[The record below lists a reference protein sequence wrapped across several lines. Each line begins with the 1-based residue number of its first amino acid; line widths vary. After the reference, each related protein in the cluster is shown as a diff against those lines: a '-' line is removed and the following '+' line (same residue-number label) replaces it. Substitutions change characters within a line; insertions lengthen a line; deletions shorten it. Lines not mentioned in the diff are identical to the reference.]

1 MKTRVYSILAV
12 ACAIMASIVCI
23 SAGKKPVTLF
33 MVGDSTM
40 ADKEELEA
48 SPERGWGQ
56 LFPTYLTDDIIV
68 QNHARNGR
76 STKSFMEEG
85 RWAEVLERAQR
96 NDIVIIQFGHNDA
109 KQEDPKR
116 YANINDYEQNLMTMI
131 EQAKKKHLKVIL
143 CTPVSRRSY
152 KEGHYYDTHGA
163 YPEAARRVAKRMN
176 VPLLDL
182 HATSTDWVQR
192 MGDDDSKTFFMN
204 VAPGECTKYPEGKA
218 DNTHLREAGALEIGR
233 QAAEMIVNQKI
244 KFLAKYI
251 NQNGQVRYTT
261 PCNLK

>member
-1 MKTRVYSILAV
+1 MKTRFYSILAV
-12 ACAIMASIVCI
+12 ACAVMACIACI

-40 ADKEELEA
+40 ADKEDMEA

-56 LFPTYLTDDIIV
+56 LFPTYLKGDIVV

-76 STKSFMEEG
+76 STKSFMAEG
-85 RWAEVLERAQR
+85 RWAEVLNRAQR

-116 YANINDYEQNLMTMI
+116 YANIEDYENNLMTMI

-143 CTPVSRRSY
+143 CTSVSRRSF
-152 KEGHYYDTHGA
+152 KEGQYYDTHGA
-163 YPEAARRVAKRMN
+163 YPEAARRVARRMN

-182 HATSTDWVQR
+182 HASSSEWVKR
-192 MGDDDSKTFFMN
+192 MGDEDSKAFFMN
-204 VAPGECTKYPEGKA
+204 VVPGECTKYPEGKE

-251 NQNGQVRYTT
+251 DQGGKIRYTT
-261 PCNLK
+261 PCGVK